1 MMPSCLTGC
10 PYAAGATGNV
20 ATEDV
25 VYMLHGMGI
34 ETGVDLPALIDVG
47 AFISKH
53 LNRDNRSKTAVALLK
68 KRFKASAAAS
78 L

>member
-1 MMPSCLTGC
+1 M
-10 PYAAGATGNV
+10 

-47 AFISKH
+47 AYISKH
-53 LNRDNRSKTAVALLK
+53 LNRENRSKTGVALLK
-68 KRFKASAAAS
+68 KKKA
-78 L
+78 